1 MAITEEN
8 IRGKIGN
15 SIFYRVG
22 SVTRVRSV
30 AARYADANTSKQR
43 ESRSRLRVAIRFYH
57 RLAETELRKVWY
69 LATKGTGKSGYN
81 LFLKLNMMIFKPDGK
96 IGDFARLQ
104 LTVGRLQ
111 KVNHLV
117 AC

>member
-43 ESRSRLRVAIRFYH
+43 ESRSRLRVAIRFYR
-57 RLAETELRKVWY
+57 RLAETEF
-69 LATKGTGKSGYN
+69 TKGVVFGNKGN
-81 LFLKLNMMIFKPDGK
+81 GEK
-96 IGDFARLQ
+96 R
-104 LTVGRLQ
+104 V
-111 KVNHLV
+111 
-117 AC
+117 

>member
-43 ESRSRLRVAIRFYH
+43 EPFPLEGGNTFLPTFGGDGI
-57 RLAETELRKVWY
+57 
-69 LATKGTGKSGYN
+69 TKGVVFGNKGN
-81 LFLKLNMMIFKPDGK
+81 GEK
-96 IGDFARLQ
+96 R
-104 LTVGRLQ
+104 V
-111 KVNHLV
+111 
-117 AC
+117 